1 MASVNKVILVGNV
14 GKNPEIRNTGDGK
27 KVASLSVA
35 TSEYWKDKNGERQE
49 KTNWHRVVIFNQG
62 LADIAEKYVKKGSKI
77 YVEGSLQTRKWTD
90 NNGQERYSTEVVLSA
105 YNGSL
110 VLLDGR
116 NHNDVTEEPDGYSEG
131 IKNRT
136 LDEYLNDDI
145 PF

>member
-1 MASVNKVILVGNV
+1 MSISVNRVCLLGSV

-49 KTNWHRVVIFNQG
+49 KTEWHRVVIFNQG
-62 LADIAEKYVKKGSKI
+62 LADIAEKYVKRGSKI
-77 YVEGSLQTRKWTD
+77 YVEGSLQTRKWKD

-110 VLLDGR
+110 VLLDGKEKSD
-116 NHNDVTEEPDGYSEG
+116 NEVEEPE
-131 IKNRT
+131 
-136 LDEYLNDDI
+136 EYNDDI